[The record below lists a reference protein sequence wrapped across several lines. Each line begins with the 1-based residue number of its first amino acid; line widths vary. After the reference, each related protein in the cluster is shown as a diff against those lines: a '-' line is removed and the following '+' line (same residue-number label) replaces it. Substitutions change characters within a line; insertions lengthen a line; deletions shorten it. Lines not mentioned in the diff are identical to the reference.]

1 LFVLDKIRQYAKTD
15 KIALINREERLSYA
29 ELDRLSDAFAT
40 YLLRS
45 FGDDRTPVVIYGH
58 KETLILPCMYG
69 ALKAGRGYVPVDTT
83 VPLDRVQQIV
93 EDVAPKAVVD
103 FYDLGLQSDAEVIS
117 PSRLQDILDEYSS
130 YDQVSRSYW
139 ISGETP
145 AYILFTSGST
155 GKPKGVPITCA
166 NIENL
171 YNELMPWMQ
180 TSSEG
185 GVILNQISYSFDVS
199 VVSVY
204 MGVSRGMTLYT
215 IDKQMLENLGDLFS
229 YFEKSECCFWVSTPS
244 FAEMCIP
251 SAKFNETLLPKLE
264 KFLFCGEILTHKLVD
279 ELFERFP
286 KAKVI
291 NTYGPT
297 EATVLVTAVEITEEM
312 AKDSLQIP
320 IGYPLPEVTFR
331 IVDPQGNPVP
341 SGEQGE
347 LLIISNNVGPG
358 YYKRPDLTEKV
369 FFTDASGK
377 RGYHTGDSCF
387 EKNGLYYYCGRLDN
401 QIKVNGFR
409 VEIEDIENNMVKC
422 GNIARAAVLPVYEDE
437 KIAYLAA
444 FVLLQNP
451 DGMTSLKRSLKIKEE
466 LKEYLPSYMIPR
478 KITALDSFPL
488 NTNGKV
494 DKKELKKRL

>member
-1 LFVLDKIRQYAKTD
+1 MFVLEKIGQYAKTD
-15 KIALINREERLSYA
+15 RIALINRDEKLSYA
-29 ELDRLSDAFAT
+29 ELDRLSDAFAS
-40 YLLRS
+40 YLLDS

-69 ALKAGRGYVPVDTT
+69 ALKAGRGYVPVDIT
-83 VPLDRVQQIV
+83 VPVDRVMQIV
-93 EDVAPKAVVD
+93 EDVSPKAVVD
-103 FYDLGLQSDAEVIS
+103 FYGIGLQCGAEVLS
-117 PSRLQDILDEYSS
+117 GSELGRILDEYSS
-130 YDQVSRSYW
+130 RGPVPRSFW
-139 ISGETP
+139 ITGETP

-171 YNELMPWMQ
+171 YHELMPWMQ

-215 IDKQMLENLGDLFS
+215 IDKHMLENLGELFD

-244 FAEMCIP
+244 FAEMCVP
-251 SAKFNETLLPKLE
+251 SEKFNQNLLPKLE

-279 ELFERFP
+279 ELFSRFP

-297 EATVLVTAVEITEEM
+297 EATVLVTAVEITVEM
-312 AKDSLQIP
+312 ANDSLQIP

-341 SGEQGE
+341 PGEQGE
-347 LLIISNNVGPG
+347 LLMISNSVGPG
-358 YYKRPDLTEKV
+358 YYKRPDLTEKA
-369 FFTDASGK
+369 FFRDASGK

-401 QIKVNGFR
+401 QIKVNGYR
-409 VEIEDIENNMVKC
+409 VEIEDIENNLAKC
-422 GNIARAAVLPVYEDE
+422 SNIARAAVLPVCEDE
-437 KIAYLAA
+437 KVAYLAA

-466 LKEYLPSYMIPR
+466 LKQYLPSYMIPR
-478 KITALDSFPL
+478 KIVALDSFPL

-494 DKKELKKRL
+494 DRKELMKRL